1 MPFLGPRLSHAWHST
16 NLTKRALLR
25 RATGS
30 VIIFAILV
38 IVVSLVSST
47 TIGLLI
53 ASVNLL
59 ANSLLDRTSD
69 YLLGKRDEP
78 ELHVNPLELGP
89 TTPFNPTQFFQAV
102 WSSAEDLTGPTTIL
116 RYPTPLEKGEQ
127 VESKIKQNELYAR
140 FGIIRFS
147 NTGSDAINCRA
158 EARCEVEVHGSDKKV
173 WLECGY
179 LSWFSKAKRS
189 SLIEMDK
196 VDILEMNKLLANP
209 GEDIYQKQEK
219 DLQVCF
225 TLLGGN
231 SLIMCSDGRFYAV
244 PYDETKPAR
253 LKIELTVTAQKYPV
267 TKKLFEVTADNRSII
282 IRELNS

>member
-1 MPFLGPRLSHAWHST
+1 LK
-16 NLTKRALLR
+16 KRAFIR
-25 RATGS
+25 RALAS
-30 VIIFAILV
+30 AIIFAILA
-38 IVVSLVSST
+38 IAVSLVTST
-47 TIGLLI
+47 TLGLLI

-59 ANSLLDRTSD
+59 ASSLVDRTMEF
-69 YLLGKRDEP
+69 LLGKKDEP
-78 ELHVNPLELGP
+78 ELHLKPLELGP
-89 TTPFNPTQFFQAV
+89 TTTFNPTQFVHAV
-102 WSSAEDLTGPTTIL
+102 WSSAEGLTGPATIL
-116 RYPTPLEKGEQ
+116 TYPNGPGKSEQ
-127 VESKIKQNELYAR
+127 VQGKIRQKELNAR

-158 EARCEVEVHGSDKKV
+158 EARCEVEIHGSDKKA
-173 WLECGY
+173 WLDCGY

-267 TKKLFEVTADNRSII
+267 TQKLFEVTADNRSII